1 MPGSPAPCV
10 VYDMSSHRYSIP
22 AAAVPQQDW
31 CSLAPFHHVLESLAL
46 PVITKSLVGLCPCA
60 SPSRSLHRVP
70 VNVGR

>member
-31 CSLAPFHHVLESLAL
+31 CSLAPFHRVLESLAL
-46 PVITKSLVGLCPCA
+46 PVITNRSSAFAPA
-60 SPSRSLHRVP
+60 SRLPDRFTGSR
-70 VNVGR
+70 

>member
-1 MPGSPAPCV
+1 MPGSPPL

-46 PVITKSLVGLCPCA
+46 PLITNRSSAFAPGA

-70 VNVGR
+70 VSVGR